1 MTLKAPELLIDGRVT
16 VLVLFSSP
24 APLTESV
31 APHVIE
37 PVDVVPPASAVQLL
51 LGALITPLNFDFPSG
66 NTRFGFDGLLQP
78 LSVPLIASTL
88 GTAPVS
94 VSTGFGLM
102 TPFKIVPHVTVSF
115 E

>member
-16 VLVLFSSP
+16 VLVLFNSP

-31 APHVIE
+31 APHVIVIE
-37 PVDVVPPASAVQLL
+37 PVDVVTPASAVQLL

-102 TPFKIVPHVTVSF
+102 TPFKIVPHVTV
-115 E
+115 